1 MVEAKFVIAV
11 KKIEDGLYE
20 VRYPDF
26 PGLVSMVDS
35 PERIK
40 SVCGKML
47 NIHLNEIKEADK
59 ELVYPVTYDEAVKF
73 KKPGVE
79 LDLVAIAI
87 PEGLKMTERKEPVSG
102 KEKIEET
109 AKAVGET
116 VNKVFKKLDNIE
128 KLEKINNLG
137 SLPFVTGI
145 LFILSVFLPLASAK
159 DFFAGGTQYMG
170 LFLSIKGDVGMPF
183 YTFKAIMAFMYVL
196 VICSGVFSLYTG
208 TLKSK
213 FYTKAADIISILL
226 FFVFMLVFDVEM
238 GRYFPVA
245 GVAVGKSY
253 MFLVLFIG
261 ALIAAF
267 DLALILAR
275 GDE

>member
-35 PERIK
+35 PEKIK

-59 ELVYPVTYDEAVKF
+59 ELVYPFTYDEAVKF

-109 AKAVGET
+109 

-128 KLEKINNLG
+128 KLEKVNNLG

-170 LFLSIKGDVGMPF
+170 LFLSIKGYVGMPF

-208 TLKSK
+208 TLKSR

-226 FFVFMLVFDVEM
+226 FFAFMLVFDVEM